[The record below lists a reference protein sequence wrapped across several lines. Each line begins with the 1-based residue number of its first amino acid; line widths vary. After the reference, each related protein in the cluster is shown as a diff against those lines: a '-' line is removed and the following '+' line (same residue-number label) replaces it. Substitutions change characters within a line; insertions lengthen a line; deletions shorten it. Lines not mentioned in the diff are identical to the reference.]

1 MNTVKS
7 AEQITQDISELD
19 ILTQQALMSLVG
31 ELKANSNSRNKTNLY
46 LIALSKAHSSKE
58 SLPKWGNNPKGL
70 KLLIED
76 LLSSEFLAQLEIDDP
91 LLEAKLKGVQ
101 HKEKLLNY
109 QGKKSLT
116 SSEAAAVLGISRQ
129 AVDNR
134 RKNKT
139 LLGLSLGNRGYRYP
153 AWQFSNGSIL
163 IGWSEVLKNM
173 EHLDDWSK
181 LIFMLTGD
189 IRLNNQTPLECLK
202 GLQTDEVISAARAYG
217 LQYPG

>member
-1 MNTVKS
+1 MNIVKS

-31 ELKANSNSRNKTNLY
+31 ELKANSKSQNKTNLY

-58 SLPKWGNNPKGL
+58 SLLKWGNDPKEL

-76 LLSSEFLAQLEIDDP
+76 ILSSEFLAQLEIDDP

-101 HKEKLLNY
+101 HKQELLNY
-109 QGKKSLT
+109 QGKQALT
-116 SSEAAAVLGISRQ
+116 SSEVAAVLGISRQ

-163 IGWSEVLKNM
+163 TGWSEVLKNT

-202 GLQTDEVISAARAYG
+202 DSQTDEVISAARAYG
-217 LQYPG
+217 LQYPA

>member
-1 MNTVKS
+1 MNIVKS

-31 ELKANSNSRNKTNLY
+31 ELKANSKSQNKTNLY

-58 SLPKWGNNPKGL
+58 SLLKWGNDPKEL

-76 LLSSEFLAQLEIDDP
+76 ILSSEFLAQLEIDDP
-91 LLEAKLKGVQ
+91 LMEAKLKGVQ
-101 HKEKLLNY
+101 HKQELLNY
-109 QGKKSLT
+109 QGKQALT
-116 SSEAAAVLGISRQ
+116 SSEVAAVLGISRQ

-163 IGWSEVLKNM
+163 TGWSEVLKNT

-202 GLQTDEVISAARAYG
+202 GSQTDEVISAARAYG
-217 LQYPG
+217 LQYPA